1 MKFWCIGTF
10 EVAIEFE
17 AADPAEAQKLGFAM
31 ELDPAKAEYMG
42 TRIVTYQGDEVADC

>member
-17 AADPAEAQKLGFAM
+17 AADAEEAKKIGLAM
-31 ELDPAKAEYMG
+31 ELDPKKAEYMG
-42 TRIVTYQGDEVADC
+42 TRIVNDQGEEEVDW